1 MGGDLTVSSEPG
13 SGSVFRFDMP
23 IEVVPLGGAEVQ
35 AATVTRRVLGLAPD
49 QPSYRLLIAEDKAA
63 SRKLLVRLLEPLGF
77 EVEAVANGQQA
88 LEVWRRWGPHL
99 IWMDIRMPIMDG
111 YEATNRIRALQ
122 QDRPQAATKGQPTII
137 IALTATA
144 FDEDRERAL
153 LEGCDDFVRKPFRH
167 EEIYEM
173 LAKHLAVRFVHEDAD
188 AESAAARAAA
198 ITVPEAD
205 VAAPAATARDPA
217 EWAADLERATRRAD
231 MSLILTLVEE
241 IRGQN
246 APLAYTLAELAH
258 NFEYKKILAHAQQA
272 GEQK

>member
-1 MGGDLTVSSEPG
+1 
-13 SGSVFRFDMP
+13 MP

-63 SRKLLVRLLEPLGF
+63 SRRLLVRLLEPLGF

-88 LEVWRRWGPHL
+88 LEVWRRWEPHL

-111 YEATNRIRALQ
+111 YEATHRIRALQ
-122 QDRPQAATKGQPTII
+122 QSRTQGATQGEPTII
-137 IALTATA
+137 IALTASA
-144 FDEDRERAL
+144 FAQDRERAF
-153 LEGCDDFVRKPFRH
+153 LEGCDDFVGKPFRR

-173 LAKHLAVRFVHEDAD
+173 LAKHLAVRFVYEDAG
-188 AESAAARAAA
+188 ARAAAA

-205 VAAPAATARDPA
+205 LTAPAAAARDPA
-217 EWAADLERATRRAD
+217 EWAADLERATLRAD

-258 NFEYKKILAHAQQA
+258 NFEYKEILAHAQRA
-272 GEQK
+272 GEQN